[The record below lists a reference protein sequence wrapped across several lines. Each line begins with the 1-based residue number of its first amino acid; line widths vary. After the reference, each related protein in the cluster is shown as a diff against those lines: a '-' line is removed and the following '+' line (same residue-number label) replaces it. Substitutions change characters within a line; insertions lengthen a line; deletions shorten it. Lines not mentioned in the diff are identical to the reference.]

1 MVGIGSIVMVLSLFF
16 PWYQDLDSFR
26 TGDTFTGLTGP
37 MYLTGFTF
45 LVIASLSLLFMVM
58 DYLDRKVPLFK
69 IKTSKLHLWS
79 GIFAFYNLFLVGS
92 VYFHPAF
99 GVNITL
105 KQSGF
110 GMFMAYAA
118 AALMTAGGY
127 LEGRGKA
134 AVKEF
139 EKETREPA
147 SQGQQGGP
155 AKTVVE
161 AKVVHP
167 MIERKPRE
175 IHRTA
180 APQKTPSVQPTM
192 GLEMEQDV
200 QPEPVAPAA
209 ARPVQPANQLSDNE
223 RPAQPFRMDL

>member
-1 MVGIGSIVMVLSLFF
+1 MVGIGSLLMVLSLFF

-37 MYLTGFTF
+37 MYLAGFSF
-45 LVIASLSLLFMVM
+45 LIIASFSLLFIVM

-118 AALMTAGGY
+118 AALITAGGY

-139 EKETREPA
+139 EKETREQAPQ
-147 SQGQQGGP
+147 SQHGSDGKP
-155 AKTVVE
+155 VVE
-161 AKVVHP
+161 GKVVHP

-175 IHRTA
+175 IHRPH
-180 APQKTPSVQPTM
+180 APQKTPMNQPSM
-192 GLEMEQDV
+192 ALETESDV
-200 QPEPVAPAA
+200 QPVAPA
-209 ARPVQPANQLSDNE
+209 VQPSQPAVPGEDRE
-223 RPAQPFRMDL
+223 RNVQPFRMDL

>member
-1 MVGIGSIVMVLSLFF
+1 MVGIGSLLMVLSLFF

-37 MYLTGFTF
+37 MYLAGFSF
-45 LVIASLSLLFMVM
+45 LVIASLSLLFIVM

-69 IKTSKLHLWS
+69 VKTSKFHLWA

-110 GMFMAYAA
+110 GMFIAYAA
-118 AALMTAGGY
+118 AALLTAGGY

-147 SQGQQGGP
+147 PHTPRADDGKP
-155 AKTVVE
+155 VVE
-161 AKVVHP
+161 GKVVHP

-175 IHRTA
+175 INRPPV
-180 APQKTPSVQPTM
+180 PQKAPLNQPSM
-192 GLEMEQDV
+192 GLETESDLKPAVPVM
-200 QPEPVAPAA
+200 QPSHSAP
-209 ARPVQPANQLSDNE
+209 PQEE
-223 RPAQPFRMDL
+223 RERNVQPFRMDL